1 MCSVSL
7 EIYLHRKN
15 LNNEV
20 MNVLINQ
27 MRAIQPQHMHL
38 FNRYDIN
45 FKYIIILLVNYV
57 NKAGI
62 KIIYAEQK

>member
-1 MCSVSL
+1 
-7 EIYLHRKN
+7 
-15 LNNEV
+15 